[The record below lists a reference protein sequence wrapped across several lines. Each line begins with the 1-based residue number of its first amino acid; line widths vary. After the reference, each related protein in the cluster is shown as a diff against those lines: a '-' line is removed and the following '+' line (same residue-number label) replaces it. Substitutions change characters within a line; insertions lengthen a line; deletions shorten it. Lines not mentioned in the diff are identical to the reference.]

1 MAGPAVAAA
10 GAVLT
15 LASFAAAAFFVA
27 VAMSGFMRLAA
38 AIERRTGNSGW
49 IDVVWTF
56 GLGTVGVTGALLP
69 FGAGPWT
76 RRLLVAALASA
87 WALRLGLHIAGRT
100 RGIGDDPRYARMKR
114 DWGSDAPR
122 RLARLLQMQ
131 ALVSIPLGLGIV
143 LAAQNPAPGLSW
155 SDLVGVALFAI
166 GLIGG
171 AIADGQL
178 RAYARSG
185 SGSGG
190 VCDRGLWSWSRH
202 PNYFFECVLWCSY
215 AAIALAAGY
224 PWGWLGLLA
233 PACITLLLSRISGI
247 PPLEEHMLAKHG
259 EAYRAY
265 QKRTSA
271 LIPLPPKGPR
281 T

>member
-1 MAGPAVAAA
+1 MT
-10 GAVLT
+10 LT
-15 LASFAAAAFFVA
+15 SFAAAAFFVA
-27 VAMSGFMRLAA
+27 VAMSVFMRLAS

-56 GLGTVGVTGALLP
+56 GLGTTGVLGALLP
-69 FGAGPWT
+69 FGAGPWS
-76 RRLLVAALASA
+76 RRLIVAALALA

-100 RGIGDDPRYARMKR
+100 RGISDDPRYARMKR

-143 LAAQNPAPGLSW
+143 LAAHNPAPALGW
-155 SDLVGVALFAI
+155 TDAAGVTIFAL

-171 AIADGQL
+171 AVSDSQL
-178 RAYARSG
+178 RAFARSG
-185 SGSGG
+185 NGG
-190 VCDRGLWSWSRH
+190 VCDRGLWRWSRH
-202 PNYFFECVLWCSY
+202 PNYFFECVLWCAY
-215 AAIALAAGY
+215 AAIALAPGY
-224 PWGWLGLLA
+224 PFGWLAWLA
-233 PACITLLLSRISGI
+233 PACMTLLLARISGI

-259 EAYRAY
+259 DAYRAY
-265 QKRTSA
+265 QQRTSA
-271 LIPLPPKGPR
+271 LIPLPPKGSR